1 MTSFTGGRLGVD
13 VGNGSAPQQGDRF
26 ARELDVLFP
35 GVPAAYTG
43 DAVRF
48 HWPSA
53 RWFHGSY
60 GCYEP
65 GAYTSDVGSEAEP
78 MGNLHFCGEHTST
91 EAQGYLEGA
100 VAFGERVAREIRQ
113 GVR

>member
-1 MTSFTGGRLGVD
+1 MRVERARVLRVIGRLERMPASD
-13 VGNGSAPQQGDRF
+13 AAP
-26 ARELDVLFP
+26 LDFLWA
-35 GVPAAYTG
+35 VPAAYTG

-53 RWFHGSY
+53 RWFDGSY
-60 GCYEP
+60 GCCEP
-65 GAYTSDVGSEAEP
+65 GAHTSDVGSEAEP
-78 MGNLHFCGEHTST
+78 MGNLNFCGEHTST

-100 VAFGERVAREIRQ
+100 VASGERVAREIRQ